1 LKFLLNMNLPRQ
13 LGRMLEAAG
22 HSWRHAGDIGLRK
35 AEDVVVVAAAK
46 ASQEV
51 IVTHDLDYG
60 TLLAFSGEVT
70 PSVIILR
77 QRNTHPQRL
86 YEALARTEERWLEAV
101 ERGAIV
107 IVEDDVLRIRMLPIG
122 RP

>member
-1 LKFLLNMNLPRQ
+1 
-13 LGRMLEAAG
+13 MLEAAG
-22 HSWRHAGDIGLRK
+22 HRWRHAGDIGLPK
-35 AEDVVVVAAAK
+35 AEDVVVVAAAR

-60 TLLAFSGEVT
+60 TLLAFSGHVS

-77 QRNTHPQRL
+77 QRNTHPHRL

-101 ERGAIV
+101 GKGAIV